1 MEFFLI
7 ICYLLLALITLAYL
21 AIRRHYT
28 YWQQRNVVYEKPD
41 FFLGNMRQVGKK
53 QPLKQPFYDFYQ
65 KFKGKA
71 LFGGFYLSLRKA
83 VILLDLDLIQHV
95 LITDFNDFAARGN
108 YYNEKDDPLSGHLF
122 NLDGPKWKQMR
133 AKLTPTF
140 TSGKMKFMFPC
151 VVEVGERFVQVLSQL
166 LEDNN
171 TKEQGLEIREL
182 LARFTTDVIGS
193 CAFGLECNSLKDPNT
208 QFRVMGKKAFTTRRH
223 GRLVFSF
230 CQAFPQLARKL
241 GIVLAPQDVTDF
253 MMNVVRQTVE
263 YREREQVQKNDFM
276 NLLIEL
282 KNRNDLEGLTLEEIA
297 AQAFVFFLAGFETSS
312 STMGFALY
320 ELAVNQHMQ
329 KKARQEINDVLKKY
343 NNELTYEG
351 VKELKYLQQVLYET
365 MRKYSI
371 ASITMRKALND
382 YKVPNSPHTIEKGMV
397 IIIPIDAIHHDANIY
412 PNPSEFIPER
422 FTQEEIAKR
431 HSMSWLPF
439 GEGPRNCIGLRFG
452 KMQALIGLVLLLK
465 NFHFSLS
472 PKTPVP
478 LEFDEKTFVL
488 TAKGG
493 IFLKLEKLE

>member
-1 MEFFLI
+1 MEFLLI
-7 ICYLLLALITLAYL
+7 LFYLLLALISLAYFV
-21 AIRRHYT
+21 IRRHYL
-28 YWQQRNVVYEKPD
+28 YWEYRNVVYEKPSI
-41 FFLGNMRQVGKK
+41 FLGNMSQVGKT
-53 QPLKQPFYDFYQ
+53 QSLKDPFYNFYQ
-65 KFKGKA
+65 KYKGKA
-71 LFGGFYLSLRKA
+71 LFGGFFLSFRKA
-83 VILLDLDLIQHV
+83 VVLLDLDLIKHV

-108 YYNEKDDPLSGHLF
+108 YYNVKDDPLSGHLF

-151 VVEVGERFVQVLSQL
+151 VVEVGQRFVEVLKQL
-166 LEDNN
+166 TENDK
-171 TKEQGLEIREL
+171 TDEGLEIREL

-223 GRLVFSF
+223 GRLLVSFS
-230 CQAFPQLARKL
+230 QAYPNLARAL
-241 GIVLAPQDVTDF
+241 GIALSPRDVTDF
-253 MMNVVRQTVE
+253 MMNVVKQTVE
-263 YREREQVQKNDFM
+263 YRERENVQKNDFM

-282 KNRNDLEGLTLEEIA
+282 KNRNDTEGLTIEEIA

-320 ELAVNQHMQ
+320 EMAVNQDMQ
-329 KKARQEINDVLKKY
+329 KKAREEINDVMKKY

-351 VKELKYLQQVLYET
+351 IKELKYLQQILYET

-371 ASITMRKALND
+371 AALTMRKALTD
-382 YKVPNSPHTIEKGMV
+382 YKVPNSSYVIEKGMIV
-397 IIIPIDAIHHDANIY
+397 VVPIDAIHHDPNIY
-412 PNPSEFIPER
+412 PNPSEFKPER
-422 FTQEEIAKR
+422 FTPDEIAKR
-431 HSMSWLPF
+431 HSMAWLPF

-452 KMQALIGLVLLLK
+452 KMQAMIGLALLMK
-465 NFHFSLS
+465 NFNFTLT

-478 LEFDEKTFVL
+478 LKFDEKTFVL

-493 IFLKLEKLE
+493 ISLKLEKLDA

>member
-7 ICYLLLALITLAYL
+7 LLALITLAYL
-21 AIRRHYT
+21 AIRRHYS
-28 YWQQRNVVYEKPD
+28 YFEQHNVVFEKPNI
-41 FFLGNMRQVGKK
+41 FLGNMHQVGKT

-83 VILLDLDLIQHV
+83 VILLDLNMIQQV
-95 LITDFNDFAARGN
+95 LITDFNEFAARGN
-108 YYNEKDDPLSGHLF
+108 YYNIKDDPLSGHLF
-122 NLDGPKWKQMR
+122 NLDGPKWKRMR

-140 TSGKMKFMFPC
+140 TSGKMRFMFPC
-151 VVEVGERFVQVLSQL
+151 VVEVGQRFVQVLSQL
-166 LEDNN
+166 LDNN
-171 TKEQGLEIREL
+171 NNNTEEGLEIREL

-193 CAFGLECNSLKDPNT
+193 CAFGLDCNSLKDPNT
-208 QFRVMGKKAFTTRRH
+208 QFRLMGKKAFTTRRH

-230 CQAFPQLARKL
+230 AQAYPNLARKF
-241 GIVLAPQDVTDF
+241 GIALSPQDVTDF
-253 MMNVVRQTVE
+253 MMNVVKQTVE
-263 YREREQVQKNDFM
+263 YREREKIHKNDFM

-282 KNRNDLEGLTLEEIA
+282 KNRNDTEGLSLEEIA

-320 ELAVNQHMQ
+320 EMAVNQHIQ

-351 VKELKYLQQVLYET
+351 VKELKYLQQVLFET

-382 YKVPNSPHTIEKGMV
+382 YKVPNSPYTIEKGMV
-397 IIIPIDAIHHDANIY
+397 IIIPIDAIHHDPEIY

-422 FTQEEIAKR
+422 FTPEEIAKR

-452 KMQALIGLVLLLK
+452 KMQAMIGLALLLK
-465 NFHFSLS
+465 NFNFTLS

-478 LEFDEKTFVL
+478 LEYDEKSFVL

-493 IFLKLEKLE
+493 IFLKLEKLKE